1 MPNLRSPT
9 KGSIPSI
16 PSARLT
22 SASRVPR
29 MLVFMTPQSSLWS
42 RFAMGTLAE
51 TTEAQSEGH
60 HYEPKERLPR
70 PQLS

>member
-1 MPNLRSPT
+1 
-9 KGSIPSI
+9 
-16 PSARLT
+16 
-22 SASRVPR
+22 
-29 MLVFMTPQSSLWS
+29 MLVFMTPQSSLRS